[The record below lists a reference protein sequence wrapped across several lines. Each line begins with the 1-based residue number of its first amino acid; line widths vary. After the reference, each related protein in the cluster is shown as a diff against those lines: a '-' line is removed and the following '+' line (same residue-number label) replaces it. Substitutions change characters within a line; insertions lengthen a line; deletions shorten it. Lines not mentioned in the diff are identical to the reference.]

1 MHTKGNRFPFSAS
14 RCIYSFSFGFF
25 NHYLA
30 SWLLK
35 LCAQAAADATASNE
49 PENTTAT
56 TTTTTTTTTPTPTT
70 TKMTKMLSFG
80 CESVIRVGRNVS
92 FEQAVDI
99 LERAGR
105 APDRNYAHELFKVF
119 LQNTAR
125 SFRRQTILTRV
136 SRRYT
141 GWLKIKYPTGE
152 YAVSPQPVV

>member
-1 MHTKGNRFPFSAS
+1 MHTKENRFLFSAS

-25 NHYLA
+25 NQYLA

-35 LCAQAAADATASNE
+35 LCAQAAADATASSE

-56 TTTTTTTTTPTPTT
+56 TTTTTTTTTPTT
-70 TKMTKMLSFG
+70 TKMLSFG

-119 LQNTAR
+119 PQNTAR

-141 GWLKIKYPTGE
+141 GWLEGVACIELDSVY
-152 YAVSPQPVV
+152 

>member
-1 MHTKGNRFPFSAS
+1 MHTKGNRFLFSAS
-14 RCIYSFSFGFF
+14 RCIYRFSIGFF
-25 NHYLA
+25 NQYLA

-56 TTTTTTTTTPTPTT
+56 TTTTTTTTTPTT
-70 TKMTKMLSFG
+70 TKMLSFG

-125 SFRRQTILTRV
+125 SFRWQTILTRV